1 MGYPSGMELHGSAW
15 RVTKRVP
22 KDLLRHYPSAFL
34 RFPTG
39 EPDKK
44 AAALKAWRWITECEE
59 EFQRLRLTGSRFRKS
74 ITDAEADRLCALAT
88 ASRLVADEEG
98 RDLGHEW
105 ELQAAG
111 AALVECDSA
120 EREAIAG
127 RSLAG
132 VSEQAQD
139 WLLGHGFDLD
149 TSSQE
154 FRSFA
159 RQFAKAQQRASK
171 AVRQRDAG
179 DWVETPEAAAPLPGS
194 GRPIAPLLSTVIAYH
209 LGKQDRDAPM
219 FKKQEAALALFLEVI
234 GDRSVDSVRQQ
245 EIEDFCALLCRL
257 PPRWADVRR
266 KRGIGAA
273 VIAGM
278 EWPSRISRATFEDGY
293 MAMIRPF
300 LVEARRVFGDQG
312 FPRHLTTEGIKYSGA
327 RERGE
332 RMQRALRPDELKR
345 LYEGPEFA
353 AFASD
358 PAKEHCYW
366 LPLIGLYTGAR
377 VNEVCQLNPQHDI
390 REESGVWFFDF
401 TEDTEGDSRIRKSI
415 KNAGSGRRVP
425 IHSRLMGLGFLS
437 YVDRMKNAGAA
448 LLFPQWSPTRGRA
461 SGQAEKWF
469 RKLLSALQLRDD
481 TPRSRIVGFHCFRH
495 TFLNRA
501 MHLDIANAEWLTGHA
516 PAEVSKVVRAYQGQ
530 AELTKKRELM
540 ERLSYDISPPPIAPV
555 A

>member
-22 KDLLRHYPSAFL
+22 QDLLQHYPSAFL

-44 AAALKAWRWITECEE
+44 AAALKAWRWITEREE
-59 EFQRLRLTGSRFRKS
+59 EFQRLRQSGHRFQRTLTE
-74 ITDAEADRLCALAT
+74 DEAARLLSLALS
-88 ASRLVADEEG
+88 SRLGADEEMREEG
-98 RDLGHEW
+98 W
-105 ELQAAG
+105 EGELEHSAQ
-111 AALVECDSA
+111 VVEECDRA
-120 EREAIAG
+120 EREAISG
-127 RSLAG
+127 RSLSGIGA
-132 VSEQAQD
+132 QAWD
-139 WLLGHGFDLD
+139 WLQGHGYDID
-149 TSSQE
+149 PTSPE

-159 RQFAKAQQRASK
+159 RKFAKVQQQATRAT
-171 AVRQRDAG
+171 RQRDAG
-179 DWVETPEAAAPLPGS
+179 EWVETPTASAAVPNSGS
-194 GRPIAPLLSTVIAYH
+194 SSVPLLSTVITYH
-209 LGKQDRDAPM
+209 LSKQDKATPM

-234 GDRSVDSVRQQ
+234 GERPVDTIRQQ
-245 EIEDFCALLCRL
+245 EIEDFFALLCRL

-266 KRGIGAA
+266 KRGVGAA
-273 VIAGM
+273 AIAGM
-278 EWPSRISRATFEDGY
+278 EWPAHISRATFEDGY

-312 FPRHLTTEGIKYSGA
+312 FPRHLTTDGIRYSGA
-327 RERGE
+327 GE
-332 RMQRALRPDELKR
+332 KGEKMQRALRPDELKR

-401 TEDTEGDSRIRKSI
+401 NEDTAGDSRIRKSI

-425 IHSRLMGLGFLS
+425 IHSRLLELGFLA
-437 YVDRMKNAGAA
+437 YVDRMKNAGAT
-448 LLFPQWSPTRGRA
+448 LLFPQWSPTRGKA

-469 RKLLSALQLRDD
+469 RKLLTTLHLRDD
-481 TPRSRIVGFHCFRH
+481 TPRARIVGFHCFRH

-540 ERLSYDISPPPIAPV
+540 ERLHYDISPPPIAP
-555 A
+555 AA